1 MRIADVLHG
10 KATGSGVATATPAT
24 TLAELL
30 ALLSRYNVG
39 AVPVLDG
46 DALVGIVSERDIVR
60 RLHARGPGL
69 FDATVADLMT
79 VDVVTCSPRDRAAD
93 LARVMTERRIR
104 HLPVVN
110 ERNQLQGIVSIG
122 DLVKS
127 QISEL
132 QFERDQLQGYVSG

>member
-1 MRIADVLHG
+1 MRIHDILSAKGFDVIHIRPE
-10 KATGSGVATATPAT
+10 ATVT
-24 TLAELL
+24 ELV
-30 ALLSRYNVG
+30 ALLKEHNLG
-39 AVPVLDG
+39 AVVVSPDG
-46 DALVGIVSERDIVR
+46 RTIAGIVSERDVIR
-60 RLHARGPGL
+60 HL
-69 FDATVADLMT
+69 ADGTGFLDQPVSSIMT
-79 VDVVTCSPRDRAAD
+79 EDVHSCTPADSVTSMMTA
-93 LARVMTERRIR
+93 VTERRIR